1 MASNR
6 GRKRASTEFPSDQV
20 AKKMAEY
27 CTVSEG
33 PEEGMTYNTDINR
46 SGVPL
51 KELANPMTIVYP
63 IKIKDFGSPLYRR
76 ILYTWGLPN
85 ALRSGLRKYRH
96 WTEEDIENHLSFL
109 HGPLNKIILK
119 VGDGFSWERKFT
131 EEQIKNFEE
140 TIVLKDRP
148 YQQPPM
154 QDVLEKWKQN
164 KVIFPTCSTD
174 EGNVKYRQILLH
186 SGLTF
191 DLKKKLGQQGL
202 TPQDID
208 NHLLHMQ
215 SFFRGVTISVQKAA
229 NRKYTPARLP
239 YKEFPAS
246 ATGALLSDVE
256 DETEREIPMQSSTS
270 QDITPTIG
278 SQPTSQESITPRR
291 VETVRLGPVRPKIMS
306 KEELSKRGELR
317 TKYLA
322 WRKARVD
329 GNQEEIR
336 KLTADLGDIKIDM
349 YDSATAEIESRD
361 LGDDITNT
369 WIALTEFV
377 CTYECLVALL
387 SNIEDQIQMHQSIRK
402 ARDYLET
409 LEADNAVL
417 PIEMQSE
424 IDTFLSEQQTVF
436 DDMEVNQN
444 IGAKGLASDLKIK
457 QEIIGHFMNIAYPEE
472 EVAQE
477 DTEPCEY
484 DYMTTYYGTF
494 GREELVEAQT
504 QISEQMDVIDQEFI
518 TRPAVARGATQYRT
532 VGTGG
537 NDDEDDDDD
546 INSENAKANYDE
558 DTELEDNIVGK
569 DDDNPANE
577 NLIIM
582 NPNNGT
588 GLQIKNVISVEPM
601 EVDQPKV
608 REPQKKLKRAVI
620 SIDKVDSP
628 QFKDPG
634 ATPVPEKQPVL
645 GKQPVPQ
652 EDPMAAKQPVPEE
665 DPPFVP
671 RVKQTARKSTKQKQ
685 TPQKSK
691 KDKKTKKGS
700 GDEEPTP
707 SKPKKRT
714 SIRLAGEEAQ
724 ELKLPKHITPKKDKS
739 KAKPV
744 PVNPA
749 NIMYSRGWTPQFFTS
764 RPHPKPSLSQV
775 ITEGKKTYKSIATQ
789 VDVPLRPRRR
799 NTWRNATQV
808 ELDPGEDEFA
818 RAPLFRTKDTTREQ
832 LINKV
837 QIAAKKERAELIK
850 RGIQPYSASKI
861 TVLDK
866 KHNFKPGALALA
878 EIRHYQNVEGLILSP
893 TVMRRLCLEIARGL
907 NPNFQFEGLAY
918 RLLHKASEEYLM
930 RIYRDCAMV
939 ASLNNKVTVDE
950 RDMLV
955 VRRISGDYGKY
966 DTWGTGYQ
974 HNIQPERMTEV
985 DAATAKEGYKSQFA
999 QWKADWAEKKAGRK
1013 QSKDKIQKK

>member
-1 MASNR
+1 M
-6 GRKRASTEFPSDQV
+6 
-20 AKKMAEY
+20 
-27 CTVSEG
+27 
-33 PEEGMTYNTDINR
+33 
-46 SGVPL
+46 
-51 KELANPMTIVYP
+51 
-63 IKIKDFGSPLYRR
+63 
-76 ILYTWGLPN
+76 
-85 ALRSGLRKYRH
+85 
-96 WTEEDIENHLSFL
+96 
-109 HGPLNKIILK
+109 
-119 VGDGFSWERKFT
+119 
-131 EEQIKNFEE
+131 
-140 TIVLKDRP
+140 
-148 YQQPPM
+148 
-154 QDVLEKWKQN
+154 
-164 KVIFPTCSTD
+164 
-174 EGNVKYRQILLH
+174 
-186 SGLTF
+186 
-191 DLKKKLGQQGL
+191 
-202 TPQDID
+202 
-208 NHLLHMQ
+208 
-215 SFFRGVTISVQKAA
+215 
-229 NRKYTPARLP
+229 
-239 YKEFPAS
+239 
-246 ATGALLSDVE
+246 
-256 DETEREIPMQSSTS
+256 
-270 QDITPTIG
+270 
-278 SQPTSQESITPRR
+278 
-291 VETVRLGPVRPKIMS
+291 
-306 KEELSKRGELR
+306 GE
-317 TKYLA
+317 
-322 WRKARVD
+322 
-329 GNQEEIR
+329 
-336 KLTADLGDIKIDM
+336 
-349 YDSATAEIESRD
+349 
-361 LGDDITNT
+361 DITNT

-377 CTYECLVALL
+377 CTYECLLALL
-387 SNIEDQIQMHQSIRK
+387 SNVEDQIQMHQSIRK

-409 LEADNAVL
+409 LEVDHAEL
-417 PIEMQSE
+417 PIERQNE
-424 IDTFLSEQQTVF
+424 IETFLQEQQTLF
-436 DDMEVNQN
+436 DEMEVNQN

-457 QEIIGHFMNIAYPEE
+457 QEIIGHFMSVAYPEE

-477 DTEPCEY
+477 DPAPCEY
-484 DYMTTYYGTF
+484 DYMATYYGTF

-518 TRPAVARGATQYRT
+518 TRPAVARGVTRYRT

-558 DTELEDNIVGK
+558 DTELEDNIVDK
-569 DDDNPANE
+569 DDDNPDNG

-588 GLQIKNVISVEPM
+588 GLQIRNVISMEPM

-608 REPQKKLKRAVI
+608 QEPQKEQKRAVI
-620 SIDKVDSP
+620 SIDRIDNPKY
-628 QFKDPG
+628 KDTG

-645 GKQPVPQ
+645 GVQPVPG

-671 RVKQTARKSTKQKQ
+671 RIKQTARKSTKQKQ

-691 KDKKTKKGS
+691 KDKKTKKGA
-700 GDEEPTP
+700 GDEEPIP

-714 SIRLAGEEAQ
+714 STRLAGEEAQ

-749 NIMYSRGWTPQFFTS
+749 NIMYSRGWTPQVFTS
-764 RPHPKPSLSQV
+764 RPHPRPSLPQV
-775 ITEGKKTYKSIATQ
+775 ITGGKKTYKSIATQ
-789 VDVPLRPRRR
+789 VLEPLRPRKRD
-799 NTWRNATQV
+799 TWRNATQV

-837 QIAAKKERAELIK
+837 QAAAKKERAELIK

-866 KHNFKPGALALA
+866 RHNFKPGALALA

-893 TVMRRLCLEIARGL
+893 TVMKRLCLEIAREL

-974 HNIQPERMTEV
+974 HDIQPERATEAA
-985 DAATAKEGYKSQFA
+985 AATAKEGYKSQFA
-999 QWKADWAEKKAGRK
+999 QWKADWAEKKASRK
-1013 QSKDKIQKK
+1013 QSKDQIKKK